1 MFNRGASEQLY
12 FMSRAAVR
20 QSPWSPTRLCQRG
33 DVTCNCAHPSP
44 CNRAARRSR
53 GLWRLARFQAAAH
66 QVCELNN
73 SSAAQSVTFFFA
85 GVPGRRAT
93 LTIHTDGGETPW
105 AVSERAHRPRPCSD
119 NPPPPWIFPHVQLQ
133 ERHVLVR
140 GTLCWWNLF
149 FVVFFST
156 RRKEIQQPR
165 LNLKMRPF
173 FFVPSLQ
180 CGAVAWRS
188 PLCQGSPVM
197 MELGRRECFPPVRR
211 VCLGGGKIT
220 GWRQRG
226 IELQQALSG
235 TEDRDG
241 SLSAGHWLDPSPQ
254 LPRSTH
260 TGNWSWQE
268 VGMHPSLFSSL
279 LPSSSLPSFCF
290 LYVFFFHFLQQ
301 KYKLKLK

>member
-119 NPPPPWIFPHVQLQ
+119 NPPPWIFPHVQLQ

-149 FVVFFST
+149 FVFCFFST
-156 RRKEIQQPR
+156 RRKEIQRPR
-165 LNLKMRPF
+165 LNLKMRLF
-173 FFVPSLQ
+173 FFL
-180 CGAVAWRS
+180 
-188 PLCQGSPVM
+188 
-197 MELGRRECFPPVRR
+197 
-211 VCLGGGKIT
+211 
-220 GWRQRG
+220 
-226 IELQQALSG
+226 
-235 TEDRDG
+235 
-241 SLSAGHWLDPSPQ
+241 
-254 LPRSTH
+254 
-260 TGNWSWQE
+260 
-268 VGMHPSLFSSL
+268 
-279 LPSSSLPSFCF
+279 SLPSNVELWHGARHCVRAPRLWWNWGVESAFPQWDECVWVEVKSLADGSVELSSSRLSVGQRTGTGLF
-290 LYVFFFHFLQQ
+290 QQ
-301 KYKLKLK
+301 GTD